1 MLNKKGMILLETLL
15 LFVVVSVLILIVS
28 SCVFSI
34 HHLQKQEEDLFQ
46 NENIKNIYQSES
58 RLYTD

>member
-15 LFVVVSVLILIVS
+15 LFVVVSVLILIVT

-34 HHLQKQEEDLFQ
+34 RQLQKQEEDLFQ

-58 RLYTD
+58 RLYAD

>member
-15 LFVVVSVLILIVS
+15 LFVVVSVLILIVT

-34 HHLQKQEEDLFQ
+34 HQLQKQEEDLFQ

-58 RLYTD
+58 RLYAD